1 MVCARAR
8 AWLFGLRTCKF
19 EKIYPCIPCDDVDR
33 ARLLACTAKESG
45 AWLQALPISSLG
57 LRLDDSTLRIAVGLR
72 LGTAIC
78 AAHQCHHCGEEV
90 DCRGTHGLSCRHS
103 EGRLYRHGSINS
115 IIHSALTSA
124 KISSRLEPEGLS
136 RSDGKRP
143 DGMSI
148 VPWSSGRLLVWD
160 ATCPDTLAASYRGQA
175 TAEAGKVAAATED
188 RKANKYI
195 HLDPAYLFIPL
206 AFETLGVFGP
216 KTLAFVR
223 ELGRRISQETGEVRE
238 TSFLMQRLSIA
249 VQRGN
254 LAAVLGSCRH
264 P

>member
-1 MVCARAR
+1 M
-8 AWLFGLRTCKF
+8 
-19 EKIYPCIPCDDVDR
+19 
-33 ARLLACTAKESG
+33 
-45 AWLQALPISSLG
+45 
-57 LRLDDSTLRIAVGLR
+57 
-72 LGTAIC
+72 
-78 AAHQCHHCGEEV
+78 
-90 DCRGTHGLSCRHS
+90 
-103 EGRLYRHGSINS
+103 
-115 IIHSALTSA
+115 
-124 KISSRLEPEGLS
+124 GLS

-175 TAEAGKVAAATED
+175 TAEAGKVAAAAED

-254 LAAVLGSCRH
+254 SAAVLGSCRH

>member
-1 MVCARAR
+1 MA
-8 AWLFGLRTCKF
+8 
-19 EKIYPCIPCDDVDR
+19 
-33 ARLLACTAKESG
+33 
-45 AWLQALPISSLG
+45 
-57 LRLDDSTLRIAVGLR
+57 LRIAVDLR

-78 AAHQCHHCGEEV
+78 AAHQCRHCGEEV
-90 DCRGTHGLSCRHS
+90 DYRGTHGLSCHHS
-103 EGRLYRHGSINS
+103 EGRLYIGMALSTPS
-115 IIHSALTSA
+115 FTGPLTSA

-160 ATCPDTLAASYRGQA
+160 ATSPDTLAASYRGQA
-175 TAEAGKVAAATED
+175 TAEAGKVAAAAEE

-206 AFETLGVFGP
+206 AFETMGVFGP

-223 ELGRRISQETGEVRE
+223 ELGRRISQDSR
-238 TSFLMQRLSIA
+238 
-249 VQRGN
+249 
-254 LAAVLGSCRH
+254 
-264 P
+264 

>member
-1 MVCARAR
+1 M
-8 AWLFGLRTCKF
+8 WDGLSVATSASSLL
-19 EKIYPCIPCDDVDR
+19 ESACDDADR

-57 LRLDDSTLRIAVGLR
+57 LMRLDDSALRIAVGLR

-78 AAHQCHHCGEEV
+78 AAHQCRHCGEV
-90 DCRGTHGLSCRHS
+90 DCRGTHGLSGHHS
-103 EGRLYRHGSINS
+103 EGWLYRHGSINS
-115 IIHSALTSA
+115 IIHRALTSA
-124 KISSRLEPEGLS
+124 KISSRLELEGLS

-148 VPWSSGRLLVWD
+148 VSWSSGRLLVWD
-160 ATCPDTLAASYRGQA
+160 ATCPNTLAASYRGQA
-175 TAEAGKVAAATED
+175 TAEAGKVAAAAED

-195 HLDPAYLFIPL
+195 HLDPTYLFIPLML

-223 ELGRRISQETGEVRE
+223 ELGRRISQETEEVRE

-254 LAAVLGSCRH
+254 SAAVLGSCRH